1 MKIKTIDTELWSLPD
16 ENHRVKMIGRKT
28 FNELF
33 EELHVHLEKNNL
45 LPDEYFIISTD
56 VDDANVQVPEFR
68 QALCNTDFGESE
80 GIYTDVVLR
89 TSEGNIHFATG
100 KTLGETADDFYRM
113 TRIGAEISLMLNGR
127 GNEIKTERHCPLHNG
142 DYKILQVE
150 EVTDTDGVI
159 LGNVLA
165 VNNKA
170 QHSMY
175 ATWEYNYFPKSDYFS
190 GFNSGHYFDN
200 ELLAKSNFY
209 LRCQQRTERVIQA
222 NVKQFPTYPDV
233 ISVVIHDEE
242 YCYDNTAIYSTDRI
256 VEKLKSEYKGN
267 VTIFGEGCRRI
278 EPTEFALMEQH
289 GFAGVTLNF
298 DTGIIKLRYGA
309 EDDESILMK
318 NISMKSLMNQ
328 QVEEQFSQEQM

>member
-1 MKIKTIDTELWSLPD
+1 MKIKTIDTEIWSEPD

-127 GNEIKTERHCPLHNG
+127 GSVMKLNRHCPLHNG
-142 DYKILQVE
+142 EYKIVQVE

-209 LRCQQRTERVIQA
+209 LRCQQRAERVIQA
-222 NVKQFPTYPDV
+222 QTKMFPTHPDV
-233 ISVVIHDEE
+233 ISLVIHNEE
-242 YCYDNTAIYSTDRI
+242 YCYENTANYSTDRI
-256 VEKLKSEYKGN
+256 FEKLKNEYKGN
-267 VTIFGEGCRRI
+267 VAIFGEGCRRI
-278 EPTEFALMEQH
+278 DPIAYALLEQH
-289 GFAGVTLNF
+289 GQAGITLDF
-298 DTGIIKLRYGA
+298 DSGFVKMRYGA
-309 EDDESILMK
+309 ESDESIFKK
-318 NISMKSLMNQ
+318 NISMKSYINSQSENQ
-328 QVEEQFSQEQM
+328 MVNEN